1 MVNIKKV
8 QKHLAV
14 DSGTR
19 LMATT
24 LAAGTLTVLAIFLIF
39 ATYQL
44 SIESRLQKAQLER
57 HIESIG
63 ASTAWGVENWL
74 TERVKMAEQIA
85 YELGQLEDINEAVN
99 NLRSPVFEST
109 FIWTYFGEANGT
121 YHIWPLDDELPD
133 DYDPRTRPWY
143 LAAVKEGRTTL
154 TEPYFDITT
163 GVETITVATPV
174 YRDGKLLGV
183 VGADF
188 STETLS
194 DVLRKT
200 NLGGLGQVYLV
211 SSEGKMLA
219 HPNRNNISR
228 NLRDIYAADVPVIN
242 SDIQYLNKL
251 AAPKVVTF
259 VKIPAIAAINWSLG
273 ICVEQH
279 RAFQNLNEF
288 RQLAAIATLAAAVLM
303 VLVLGFVIHRL
314 LVRPLNQARLAADAA
329 NVAKSE
335 FLASMS
341 HEIRT
346 PMNGVLGMAEV
357 LSNSGLDAKQKE
369 LASII
374 TSSGNALMTV
384 INDILDIS
392 KLDAGKLRICPVGFN
407 LRKTVFEVTTMMQ
420 ARALEKDI
428 ELIVRYAPTL
438 PEGVVGDDSRL
449 RQVLGNLIG
458 NAVKFTEHGYVLVEV
473 DGDRVGEEVDLTISI
488 RDTGIGISEDQLPR
502 MFEKFEQADSSHT
515 RRYGGTGLG
524 LAISRNIVELMG
536 GEITAE
542 SVVDQGSCFR
552 VWLRLPV
559 DETVVSLPPCDK
571 QIFDDVRILAVDDNA
586 INRRVIKELMDGWSL
601 RSTVVE
607 SPVRALAALERAAI
621 EGDQYDIA
629 LLDHQMPGEDGISLA
644 KRMKQDDR
652 FSSLP
657 IIILSSINGVDN
669 EDNSQGAIIAAS
681 LAKPVRPSQLMD
693 CLARLLSEQA
703 AAQLRETAQRAR
715 QEAAA
720 CVPAPRASD
729 AGGRKKVLVAEDNMV
744 NQMVIKTFINDEKF
758 EIILAENGEQA
769 VDLFKKHEPDIVLM
783 DLSMPVLGGL
793 EATQQIRDYETA
805 EKKSAT
811 PIIATT
817 AHVMQEDRDRCAAA
831 GMDDFLAKPIKKG
844 ELDRM
849 MTQWLAP
856 EEVDSALSA

>member
-1 MVNIKKV
+1 MVNIQKV

-24 LAAGTLTVLAIFLIF
+24 LAAGTLTVLTIFLVF

-44 SIESRLQKAQLER
+44 SVESRLQKSQLER

-85 YELGQLEDINEAVN
+85 HELSELDDIDDAVN
-99 NLRSPVFEST
+99 NLRSPIFETT
-109 FIWTYFGEANGT
+109 FIWTYFGEADGT
-121 YHIWPLDDELPD
+121 YHIWPLDDELPA

-143 LAAVKEGRTTL
+143 LAAIEAGRTTL
-154 TEPYFDITT
+154 TEPYFDIAT

-174 YRDGKLLGV
+174 YRDGKVIGV

-194 DVLRKT
+194 DVLRNT

-211 SSEGKMLA
+211 TSEGKMFA

-228 NLRDIYAADVPVIN
+228 NLRDIYAADPPAI
-242 SDIQYLNKL
+242 SSEIQYLDKL

-259 VKIPAIAAINWSLG
+259 AKIPAIAAIDWSLG
-273 ICVEQH
+273 VCVEQH
-279 RAFQNLNEF
+279 RAFQSLNEF
-288 RQLAAIATLAAAVLM
+288 RQLAAIATLAAAVFM

-314 LVRPLNQARLAADAA
+314 LVRPLNQARIAADAA

-369 LASII
+369 LAGII

-392 KLDAGKLRICPVGFN
+392 KLDAGKLRISPVAFN

-428 ELIVRYAPTL
+428 ELIVRYAPSL

-488 RDTGIGISEDQLPR
+488 RDTGIGIAEDQLPR

-536 GEITAE
+536 GQITAE

-559 DETVVSLPPCDK
+559 DETVVSLPACDK

-586 INRRVIKELMDGWSL
+586 INRRVVKELMDGWSL

-607 SPVRALAALERAAI
+607 SPVRAMAALERAAI
-621 EGDQYDIA
+621 EGDEYDIA

-644 KRMKQDDR
+644 NRIKQDAR
-652 FSSLP
+652 FAGLP
-657 IIILSSINGVDN
+657 IIVLSSINGVDN
-669 EDNSQGAIIAAS
+669 EDNSQGDIIAAS

-693 CLARLLSEQA
+693 CFARLLSDKA
-703 AAQLRETAQRAR
+703 AATLRETAQRSR
-715 QEAAA
+715 QDASAEPEATVEEEA
-720 CVPAPRASD
+720 V
-729 AGGRKKVLVAEDNMV
+729 GRKKVLIAEDNMV
-744 NQMVIKTFINDEKF
+744 NQMVIKTFINGEKF

-769 VDLFKKHEPDIVLM
+769 VDLFKKHAPDIVLM

-793 EATQQIRDYETA
+793 EATQQIRAFEEA
-805 EKKSAT
+805 EGKT
-811 PIIATT
+811 PTPVIATT

-844 ELDRM
+844 ELDRVM
-849 MTQWLAP
+849 AQWLEP
-856 EEVDSALSA
+856 ETANALSA

>member
-1 MVNIKKV
+1 MVNIQKV

-24 LAAGTLTVLAIFLIF
+24 LAAGTLTVLAIFLVF

-44 SIESRLQKAQLER
+44 SVESRLQKSQLER

-85 YELGQLEDINEAVN
+85 YELSELDDIDDAVN
-99 NLRSPVFEST
+99 NLRSPIFEKT
-109 FIWTYFGEANGT
+109 FIWTYFGEADGT
-121 YHIWPLDDELPD
+121 YHIWPLDDELPA

-143 LAAVKEGRTTL
+143 LAAIEAGRTTL
-154 TEPYFDITT
+154 TEPYFDIAT

-174 YRDGKLLGV
+174 YRDGKVIGV

-194 DVLRKT
+194 DVLRST

-211 SSEGKMLA
+211 TSEGKMLA

-228 NLRDIYAADVPVIN
+228 NLRDIYAADPPTI
-242 SDIQYLNKL
+242 SSEIQYLDKL

-259 VKIPAIAAINWSLG
+259 AKIPAFAAIDWSLG
-273 ICVEQH
+273 VCVEQH
-279 RAFQNLNEF
+279 RAFQSLNEF
-288 RQLAAIATLAAAVLM
+288 RQLAAIATLAAAVFM

-314 LVRPLNQARLAADAA
+314 LVRPLNQARIAADAA

-369 LASII
+369 LAGII

-392 KLDAGKLRICPVGFN
+392 KLDAGKLRISPVAFN

-428 ELIVRYAPTL
+428 ELIVRYAPSL

-488 RDTGIGISEDQLPR
+488 RDTGIGIAEDQLPR

-536 GEITAE
+536 GQITAE

-559 DETVVSLPPCDK
+559 DESVVSLPACDK

-586 INRRVIKELMDGWSL
+586 INRRVVKELMDGWSL

-607 SPVRALAALERAAI
+607 SPVRAMAALERAAI
-621 EGDQYDIA
+621 EGDEYDIA

-644 KRMKQDDR
+644 NRIKQDAR
-652 FSSLP
+652 FAGLP
-657 IIILSSINGVDN
+657 IIVLSSINGVDN
-669 EDNSQGAIIAAS
+669 EDNSQGDIIAAS

-693 CLARLLSEQA
+693 CFARLLSDKA
-703 AAQLRETAQRAR
+703 AATLRETAQRSR
-715 QEAAA
+715 QDASAEPEATVEEEA
-720 CVPAPRASD
+720 V
-729 AGGRKKVLVAEDNMV
+729 GRKKVLIAEDNMV
-744 NQMVIKTFINDEKF
+744 NQMVIKTFINGEKF

-769 VDLFKKHEPDIVLM
+769 VDLFKKHAPDIVLM

-793 EATQQIRDYETA
+793 EATQQIRAFEEA
-805 EKKSAT
+805 EGKT
-811 PIIATT
+811 PTPVIATT

-844 ELDRM
+844 ELDRVM
-849 MTQWLAP
+849 AQWLEP
-856 EEVDSALSA
+856 ETANALSA

>member
-1 MVNIKKV
+1 MVNIQKV
-8 QKHLAV
+8 QKHLAA
-14 DSGTR
+14 DSSTR

-24 LAAGTLTVLAIFLIF
+24 LAAGTLTVLAIFLAF
-39 ATYQL
+39 ATSQL
-44 SIESRLQKAQLER
+44 NVESRLQKAQLER

-85 YELGQLEDINEAVN
+85 YELSELENIDDAVN
-99 NLRSPVFEST
+99 NLRSPVLENT
-109 FIWTYFGEANGT
+109 FIWTYFGEADGT
-121 YHIWPLDDELPD
+121 YHIWPLDDELPA

-143 LAAVKEGRTTL
+143 LAAIKAGRTTL

-163 GVETITVATPV
+163 GVETITVASPV
-174 YRDGKLLGV
+174 FRDGKVIGV

-194 DVLRKT
+194 EVLRAT

-211 SSEGKMLA
+211 TSEGKMLA
-219 HPNRNNISR
+219 HPNRNHISK
-228 NLRDIYAADVPVIN
+228 NLNDIYAGDPPAISSEV
-242 SDIQYLNKL
+242 QYLNKL
-251 AAPKVVTF
+251 DSPKVVTF
-259 VKIPAIAAINWSLG
+259 ASIPAIAAINWSLG
-273 ICVEQH
+273 VCVEQD
-279 RAFQNLNEF
+279 RAFQSLNEF
-288 RQLAAIATLAAAVLM
+288 RKSAAIATLAAAVFM

-369 LASII
+369 LAGII

-392 KLDAGKLRICPVGFN
+392 KLEAGKLRISPDGFN

-428 ELIVRYAPTL
+428 ELIVRYAPSL

-473 DGDRVGEEVDLTISI
+473 DGDRVGDDVDLVISI
-488 RDTGIGISEDQLPR
+488 RDTGIGIAEDQLPR

-552 VWLRLPV
+552 VWLRLAV
-559 DETVVSLPPCDK
+559 DETVSALPPCDK

-607 SPVRALAALERAAI
+607 SPVRAMAALEKAAI
-621 EGDQYDIA
+621 EDDPYDIA
-629 LLDHQMPGEDGISLA
+629 LFDHQMPGEDGVALA
-644 KRMKQDDR
+644 KRMKQDER
-652 FSSLP
+652 FSSMP
-657 IIILSSINGVDN
+657 VIILSSINGVDN
-669 EDNSQGAIIAAS
+669 EDRTQSDIIAAS

-693 CLARLLSEQA
+693 CLARLLSECA
-703 AAQLRETAQRAR
+703 AAQLRETVQRSR
-715 QEAAA
+715 ETVAAEP
-720 CVPAPRASD
+720 VREESNGAS
-729 AGGRKKVLVAEDNMV
+729 RKKVLIAEDNMV
-744 NQMVIKTFINDEKF
+744 NQMVIKTFINADLY
-758 EIILAENGEQA
+758 EILLAENGEQA
-769 VDLFKKHEPDIVLM
+769 VDLFKKHAPDIVLM

-793 EATQQIRDYETA
+793 EATHQIRDYEAA
-805 EKKSAT
+805 EKKTPT

-849 MTQWLAP
+849 MTLWLAP
-856 EEVDSALSA
+856 DAAVKTAAG

>member
-1 MVNIKKV
+1 MVNIQKV

-24 LAAGTLTVLAIFLIF
+24 LAAGTLTVLTIFLVF

-44 SIESRLQKAQLER
+44 SVESRLQKSQLER

-85 YELGQLEDINEAVN
+85 HELSELDDIDDAVN
-99 NLRSPVFEST
+99 NLRSPIFETT
-109 FIWTYFGEANGT
+109 FIWTYFGEADGT
-121 YHIWPLDDELPD
+121 YHIWPLDDELPA

-143 LAAVKEGRTTL
+143 LAAIEAGRTTL
-154 TEPYFDITT
+154 TEPYFDIAT

-174 YRDGKLLGV
+174 YRDGKVIGV

-194 DVLRKT
+194 DVLRNT

-211 SSEGKMLA
+211 TSEGKMLA

-228 NLRDIYAADVPVIN
+228 NLRDIYAADPPAI
-242 SDIQYLNKL
+242 SSEIQYLDKL

-259 VKIPAIAAINWSLG
+259 AKIPAIAAIDWSLG
-273 ICVEQH
+273 VCVEQH
-279 RAFQNLNEF
+279 RAFQSLNEF
-288 RQLAAIATLAAAVLM
+288 RQLAAIATLAAAVFM

-314 LVRPLNQARLAADAA
+314 LVRPLNQARIAADAA

-369 LASII
+369 LAGII

-392 KLDAGKLRICPVGFN
+392 KLDAGKLRISPVAFN

-428 ELIVRYAPTL
+428 ELIVRYAPSL

-488 RDTGIGISEDQLPR
+488 RDTGIGIAEDQLPR

-536 GEITAE
+536 GQITAE

-559 DETVVSLPPCDK
+559 DETVVSLPACDK

-586 INRRVIKELMDGWSL
+586 INRRVVKELMDGWSL

-607 SPVRALAALERAAI
+607 SPVRAMAALERAAI
-621 EGDQYDIA
+621 EGDEYDIA

-644 KRMKQDDR
+644 NRIKQDAR
-652 FSSLP
+652 FAGLP
-657 IIILSSINGVDN
+657 IIVLSSINGVDN
-669 EDNSQGAIIAAS
+669 EDNSQGDIIAAS

-693 CLARLLSEQA
+693 CFARLLSDKA
-703 AAQLRETAQRAR
+703 AATLRETAQRSR
-715 QEAAA
+715 QDASAEPEATVEEEA
-720 CVPAPRASD
+720 V
-729 AGGRKKVLVAEDNMV
+729 GRKKVLIAEDNMV
-744 NQMVIKTFINDEKF
+744 NQMVIKTFINGEKF

-769 VDLFKKHEPDIVLM
+769 VDLFKKHAPDIVLM

-793 EATQQIRDYETA
+793 EATQQIRAFEEA
-805 EKKSAT
+805 EGKT
-811 PIIATT
+811 PTPVIATT

-844 ELDRM
+844 ELDRVM
-849 MTQWLAP
+849 AQWLEP
-856 EEVDSALSA
+856 ETANALSA